1 MIDLAMV
8 RADVRSII
16 NQDFCIDMKVIKDS
30 SVRKCHFNQSSKVI
44 YDDGAV
50 GTEITALMTV
60 QNNEDIRL
68 KDEVEILGEKYEITK
83 ITLESQILK
92 RLFLRE
98 L

>member
-8 RADVRSII
+8 KADVKAII
-16 NQDFCIDMKVIKDS
+16 NQDFCISMKVLKDG
-30 SVRKCHFNQSSKVI
+30 SVRKCHFNQNSKVI
-44 YDDGAV
+44 FDDGAV
-50 GTEITALMTV
+50 GTEVTALMTV

>member
-1 MIDLAMV
+1 MV
-8 RADVRSII
+8 QADVKAII
-16 NQDFCIDMKVIKDS
+16 NQDFCISMKVLKDG
-30 SVRKCHFNQSSKVI
+30 SVRKCHFNQNSKVI
-44 YDDGAV
+44 FDDGAV

-60 QNNEDIRL
+60 QNNEDMRL

-83 ITLESQILK
+83 IILESQILK

>member
-8 RADVRSII
+8 QADVKAII
-16 NQDFCIDMKVIKDS
+16 NQDFCISMKVLKDG
-30 SVRKCHFNQSSKVI
+30 SVRKCHFNQNSKVI
-44 YDDGAV
+44 FDDGAV

-60 QNNEDIRL
+60 QNNEDMRL

-83 ITLESQILK
+83 IILESQILK

>member
-1 MIDLAMV
+1 MV
-8 RADVRSII
+8 PADVKAII
-16 NQDFCIDMKVIKDS
+16 NQDFCISMKVLKDG
-30 SVRKCHFNQSSKVI
+30 SVRKCHFNQNSKVI
-44 YDDGAV
+44 FDDGAV

-60 QNNEDIRL
+60 QNNEDMRL

-83 ITLESQILK
+83 IILESQILK